1 MMWLRNLIYVS
12 FEGPLKNVDVP
23 SDVPARSFIV
33 KIPGHRSGYD
43 MTILVPHYGISVVE
57 SFASVLPKAS
67 TLVRT
72 KTFHRYFRSW
82 RRFMLQGAL
91 SAEAGASS
99 STVFRLIRDGR
110 TTEIKGEQITQAL
123 LEAYHRIADLND
135 FSFTSTTNDKTR
147 SNLWLSL
154 RKFCFLLSK
163 VNFFPPF
170 KAPGAITTSGESKT
184 PVLADLSREMGRL
197 PPCSSWAEAEEQ
209 DARENIELMQLLRD
223 ELQKEF
229 VSELDLFRE
238 GQRIIS
244 DDALYSPAVIDEIL
258 AKEGV
263 KSAILG
269 PIGSQHRLRLAVK
282 LFHAMIYDGF
292 SCRCHRNRAAVFF
305 RSVGGQKILSP
316 YLGATPKAL
325 HAAFV
330 IILIDTGW
338 NLQPLGDLLA
348 DPFVGKASRG
358 KRKLKSVGSVKFRAD
373 SALVV
378 ASLADYPAIEADLQ
392 MRSKHGRLSGVA
404 VIESW
409 LEMTADLRDKA
420 TREKN
425 PDAHWLWI
433 WRTQFDGNA
442 TSHLISVENDWWY
455 AFLERISSHPRLG
468 ELPITHR
475 AIRKTYSNIAAAE
488 GVFNIRLPMA
498 LADHASESTTQQYL
512 TETTIHAVYAAK
524 MRKFMNL
531 WESVASITIE
541 GAAQY
546 LGLSDDDLKKQR
558 QLGLASGLDFALTTQ
573 VEEIDG
579 TVTFDLAKKDRI
591 FVVTNEAM
599 EKLHL
604 ARLALNEKGSLVR
617 ACNPG
622 RWVRSWLVWQVVVE
636 GYCEVIEKSRLRQKF
651 HAAKKRVEERLA
663 ARQDA
668 LPLVY

>member
-1 MMWLRNLIYVS
+1 M
-12 FEGPLKNVDVP
+12 KNVNIP
-23 SDVPARSFIV
+23 KDVPARSFIV

-43 MTILVPHYGISVVE
+43 MSVLVPLYGISVVE
-57 SFASVLPKAS
+57 SFGSVLPKAS

-72 KTFHRYFRSW
+72 KTFHNYFRSW

-91 SAEAGASS
+91 SAEVGAPT
-99 STVFRLIRDGR
+99 STVFQLIRDGR
-110 TTEIKGEQITQAL
+110 ATEVKGEHVTQAL
-123 LEAYHRIADLND
+123 LETYHRIADLND
-135 FSFTSTTNDKTR
+135 FSFTSTTNDITR

-154 RKFCFLLSK
+154 RRFCYFLSK

-170 KAPGAITTSGESKT
+170 TAPGAITTNGKSKT

-197 PPCSSWAEAEEQ
+197 PPCSTWAEAEEQ

-238 GQRIIS
+238 GQSIIR
-244 DDALYSPAVIDEIL
+244 DDALYTPAQIDEIL
-258 AKEGV
+258 TKEGV
-263 KSAILG
+263 KSTRLG
-269 PIGSQHRLRLAVK
+269 PVGSQHRLHLAVK
-282 LFHAMIYDGF
+282 LFYAMMYDDF
-292 SCRCHRNRAAVFF
+292 SCQCHENRTTCFL

-338 NLQPLGDLLA
+338 NLQPLGDLLT

-378 ASLADYPAIEADLQ
+378 ASLADYPALEADLQ

-409 LEMTADLRDKA
+409 LEMTAVLRDKA
-420 TREKN
+420 TREQN
-425 PDAHWLWI
+425 LAANWLWI

-442 TSHLISVENDWWY
+442 SSHLLSVENDWWY

-468 ELPITHR
+468 GLPITHR
-475 AIRKTYSNIAAAE
+475 AIRKTYANVAAAE

-498 LADHASESTTQQYL
+498 LADHASESTTHQYL

-541 GAAQY
+541 GAARY

-573 VEEIDG
+573 VEEVDG
-579 TVTFDLAKKDRI
+579 TAAFDLAKKDRI
-591 FVVTNEAM
+591 FVVSNEAM

-604 ARLALNEKGSLVR
+604 ARLALNEKGSLVQ

-636 GYCEVIEKSRLRQKF
+636 GYCEVIEKSRLRRKF
-651 HAAKKRVEERLA
+651 RAAKERVEKRLS